1 MALLTAKEILKV
13 KLTGNYEKDRAF
25 LISESEKMM
34 AEGNREGANAAAEL
48 VFEIMPDSEKKKIEN
63 YVYINGK
70 RLDTYYNELRAL
82 IKENKKDEARE
93 MAKALYEKIIS
104 VYQEDEKS
112 KFVSLRNKFEENV
125 YQFLL
130 KPEKVLQIAPFDFVS
145 MISTYGYLLVD
156 CHDFDEAIKVL
167 NKAMEY
173 NEIDCGAKFELA
185 EAYKLMGKNDELLAI
200 TKETLKVAASPYA
213 ISRCYCNLG
222 FYCFNIG
229 DFDSAAVFYYSSLL
243 FAPHPAVEMELRNI
257 AQRTHKELK
266 PPTEADIDRV
276 FKKYNVQRGP
286 NEVLVS
292 IAAQLANNALENND
306 TTEALLYLKILF
318 GLTNDPEIE
327 KIILKYEPDAKEKA
341 KARFGI
347 ED

>member
-1 MALLTAKEILKV
+1 
-13 KLTGNYEKDRAF
+13 
-25 LISESEKMM
+25 
-34 AEGNREGANAAAEL
+34 
-48 VFEIMPDSEKKKIEN
+48 
-63 YVYINGK
+63 
-70 RLDTYYNELRAL
+70 
-82 IKENKKDEARE
+82 
-93 MAKALYEKIIS
+93 
-104 VYQEDEKS
+104 
-112 KFVSLRNKFEENV
+112 
-125 YQFLL
+125 
-130 KPEKVLQIAPFDFVS
+130 
-145 MISTYGYLLVD
+145 
-156 CHDFDEAIKVL
+156 
-167 NKAMEY
+167 
-173 NEIDCGAKFELA
+173 
-185 EAYKLMGKNDELLAI
+185 
-200 TKETLKVAASPYA
+200 
-213 ISRCYCNLG
+213 
-222 FYCFNIG
+222 
-229 DFDSAAVFYYSSLL
+229 
-243 FAPHPAVEMELRNI
+243 MELRNI